1 MLFAHTKPL
10 TSTRRNQMTHS
21 SNQTTTLPILDLRLL
36 EAADTKA
43 AFLQNLQ
50 DLARNT
56 GFFYLIGHGISA
68 ARIQEIENLSRQF
81 FAQDQ
86 ASKDALSMT
95 NSPHFRGYSRVNE
108 EHTRNQPDFREQI
121 DIGADLEAVE
131 FDANTPLWLK
141 LQGPNQWPENW
152 PEFKTIVTAWQT
164 DLRRIAITLL
174 RSFTLALGL
183 PEDALDQFV
192 TGKPNELLKLIHYPS
207 ADLNKGL
214 DQGVG
219 AHKDAGIL
227 TLLLQDQVGGLQ
239 VLSKQDGWIE
249 APYVEG
255 AFIVNIGE
263 ILELATNGYLVANMH
278 QVVSPKAH
286 VDRYSIAYFITP
298 NLYAGEVPILQ
309 LPETLQQL
317 ATGPQSDPLNPL
329 LKNAGENTIKG
340 RLRSHLKVTEK
351 FYPEEYQRIL
361 KQRQQ
366 QEVTA

>member
-1 MLFAHTKPL
+1 
-10 TSTRRNQMTHS
+10 MTAS
-21 SNQTTTLPILDLRLL
+21 SNPTFKLPILDLQLL
-36 EAADTKA
+36 DSAATKA

-68 ARIQEIENLSRQF
+68 ERIHEIEALSRQF

-86 ASKDALSMT
+86 AQKDALSMT

-131 FDANTPLWLK
+131 FDAHTPLWLK
-141 LQGPNQWPENW
+141 LQGPNQWPANW

-164 DLRRIAITLL
+164 DLRHIAIKLL
-174 RSFTLALGL
+174 RAFTLALGL
-183 PEDALDQFV
+183 PEDALDRFV

-207 ADLNKGL
+207 AALNQGQT
-214 DQGVG
+214 QGVG

-239 VLSKQDGWIE
+239 VLNKQNTWIDV
-249 APYVEG
+249 PYVEG

-278 QVVSPKAH
+278 QVVSPPAN

-298 NLYAGEVPILQ
+298 NLYAGEVPILE
-309 LPETLQQL
+309 LPKALQQL

-340 RLRSHLKVTEK
+340 RLRSHLQVTEK
-351 FYPEEYQRIL
+351 FYPQEYQRIL
-361 KQRQQ
+361 KQRQ
-366 QEVTA
+366 EVTA